1 MSPVSNRDDDFAL
14 PIPKQ
19 YPLVKPGVYVGVTA
33 AVRKGNY
40 NGARA
45 YLAVSFDVFES
56 AEALGSGEEAIATG
70 VPGFFNLESG
80 PASRY
85 ARFLRLL
92 FPEGQPRSLR
102 ATDLVGK
109 ALEVE
114 VVTVECNPNGKTLP
128 ESSHYSKVSE
138 VVGRVA

>member
-1 MSPVSNRDDDFAL
+1 MPNPDDDFAL
-14 PIPKQ
+14 PIPRQ
-19 YPLVKPGVYVGVTA
+19 YPLVKPGHYIGVTA
-33 AVRKGNY
+33 TVRKGNY

-45 YLAVSFDVFES
+45 YLVILFDLFTS
-56 AEALGSGEEAIATG
+56 AEALGSGEEAIAKG

-80 PASRY
+80 SASRY
-85 ARFLRLL
+85 ARLLQLL
-92 FPEGQPRSLR
+92 FGQPRSLR

-114 VVTVECNPNGKTLP
+114 VVTVECNPNGRILP
-128 ESSHYSKVSE
+128 GSSHYSKVSE

>member
-1 MSPVSNRDDDFAL
+1 VSSRDDDFAL
-14 PIPKQ
+14 PIPKH
-19 YPLVKPGVYVGVTA
+19 YPLVKPGRYIGVTA
-33 AVRKGNY
+33 TVRKGNY

-45 YLAVSFDVFES
+45 YLVILFDLFES
-56 AEALGSGEEAIATG
+56 PEALGSGEEAIAKG
-70 VPGFFNLESG
+70 APGFFNLESG

-85 ARFLRLL
+85 ARLLRLL

-102 ATDLVGK
+102 ATDLIGK

-114 VVTVECNPNGKTLP
+114 VVTVECDPNGKTLP
-128 ESSHYSKVSE
+128 ESSHYTKVSM

>member
-1 MSPVSNRDDDFAL
+1 MSNRDDDFAL
-14 PIPKQ
+14 PIPRQ
-19 YPLVKPGVYVGVTA
+19 YPFVKPGVYVSVTA

-45 YLAVSFDVFES
+45 YLVILFDLFAS
-56 AEALGSGEEAIATG
+56 PEALGSGEKAIATG

-85 ARFLRLL
+85 ARLLRLL
-92 FPEGQPRSLR
+92 FPEGPPRYLR

-114 VVTVECNPNGKTLP
+114 VVTVECNSNGKPVP
-128 ESSHYSKVSE
+128 ESSHYTKVSE
-138 VVGRVA
+138 VIGRVA

>member
-1 MSPVSNRDDDFAL
+1 MSNRDDDFAL

-19 YPLVKPGVYVGVTA
+19 YPLVKPGAYVGVTA

-45 YLAVSFDVFES
+45 YLVILFDLFES

-70 VPGFFNLESG
+70 VPGFFNLASG
-80 PASRY
+80 PACRY
-85 ARFLRLL
+85 ARLLRLL
-92 FPEGQPRSLR
+92 FPEGPPRYLR
-102 ATDLVGK
+102 ATDLIGK

-114 VVTVECNPNGKTLP
+114 VVTVECNSNGKTVP
-128 ESSHYSKVSE
+128 ESGHYTKVSE